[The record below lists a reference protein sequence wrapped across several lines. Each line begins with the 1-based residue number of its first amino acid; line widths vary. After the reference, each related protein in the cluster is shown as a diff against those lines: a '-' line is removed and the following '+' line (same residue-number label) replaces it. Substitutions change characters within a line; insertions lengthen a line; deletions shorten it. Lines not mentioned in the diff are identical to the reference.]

1 MKNRSVLKFFLI
13 YFGFT
18 IVSNFVHSI
27 TPAFLQMIQAPSY
40 INGVAFSVMSL
51 CPFFASPFWGKMGDR
66 KPYPQLMAV
75 GFFGYAL
82 GQFFFSIARGVP
94 MLLFAR
100 VISGLL
106 NGALAVNALSYLISV
121 SDSENRGQ
129 YLAMFAMLQSVGTC
143 IGYLIGGVIG
153 DYSLAVNALSY
164 LISVSDSENRG
175 QYLAMFAM
183 LQSVGTCIGYLIGGV
198 IGDYSLMAVFYAQ
211 IGAASVLGI
220 VTLLVLRD
228 APGRTLST
236 EKIDFIGAASVLGI
250 VTLLVLRD
258 APGRTLS
265 TEKIDFAKINP
276 VTSMTTSM
284 RRVDAAMGVYLAIV
298 FCFGFAMM
306 SYDNYFGY
314 FLRDQF
320 GFPTSYNGYF
330 KALIGIIAII
340 ANSTINMWGFAMMS
354 YDNYFGYFLRDQFGF
369 PTSYNGYFKALI
381 GIIAIIANSTINMW
395 INKHTDVRKSI
406 TVILGLCSVSITAML
421 LASHSIPAFLGVA
434 LLYYTCNAITM
445 PILQVMMMKDEDKS
459 ETGTISGLF
468 NAFISLGRTFG
479 PLIAAF
485 AYGLNPLYPFV
496 LAAAMYM
503 IAALLSIRN
512 RIQYKNRKPRTA
524 AQ

>member
-51 CPFFASPFWGKMGDR
+51 CSFFASPFWGKMGDR

-153 DYSLAVNALSY
+153 DYSL
-164 LISVSDSENRG
+164 
-175 QYLAMFAM
+175 
-183 LQSVGTCIGYLIGGV
+183 
-198 IGDYSLMAVFYAQ
+198 MAVFYAQ
-211 IGAASVLGI
+211 
-220 VTLLVLRD
+220 
-228 APGRTLST
+228 
-236 EKIDFIGAASVLGI
+236 IGAASVLGI

-298 FCFGFAMM
+298 FCF
-306 SYDNYFGY
+306 
-314 FLRDQF
+314 
-320 GFPTSYNGYF
+320 
-330 KALIGIIAII
+330 
-340 ANSTINMWGFAMMS
+340 GFAMMS

>member
-51 CPFFASPFWGKMGDR
+51 CSFFASPFWGKMGDR

-153 DYSLAVNALSY
+153 DYSL
-164 LISVSDSENRG
+164 
-175 QYLAMFAM
+175 
-183 LQSVGTCIGYLIGGV
+183 
-198 IGDYSLMAVFYAQ
+198 MAVFYAQ
-211 IGAASVLGI
+211 
-220 VTLLVLRD
+220 
-228 APGRTLST
+228 
-236 EKIDFIGAASVLGI
+236 IGAASVLGI

-314 FLRDQF
+314 F
-320 GFPTSYNGYF
+320 GTSS
-330 KALIGIIAII
+330 A
-340 ANSTINMWGFAMMS
+340 S
-354 YDNYFGYFLRDQFGF
+354 
-369 PTSYNGYFKALI
+369 PPP
-381 GIIAIIANSTINMW
+381 
-395 INKHTDVRKSI
+395 
-406 TVILGLCSVSITAML
+406 ITAT
-421 LASHSIPAFLGVA
+421 SRP
-434 LLYYTCNAITM
+434 
-445 PILQVMMMKDEDKS
+445 
-459 ETGTISGLF
+459 
-468 NAFISLGRTFG
+468 
-479 PLIAAF
+479 
-485 AYGLNPLYPFV
+485 
-496 LAAAMYM
+496 
-503 IAALLSIRN
+503 
-512 RIQYKNRKPRTA
+512 
-524 AQ
+524 

>member
-51 CPFFASPFWGKMGDR
+51 CSFFASPFWGKMGDR
-66 KPYPQLMAV
+66 KPYPQLMTV

-106 NGALAVNALSYLISV
+106 NGA
-121 SDSENRGQ
+121 
-129 YLAMFAMLQSVGTC
+129 
-143 IGYLIGGVIG
+143 
-153 DYSLAVNALSY
+153 LAVNALSY

-236 EKIDFIGAASVLGI
+236 EKIDF
-250 VTLLVLRD
+250 
-258 APGRTLS
+258 
-265 TEKIDFAKINP
+265 AKINP

-298 FCFGFAMM
+298 FCF
-306 SYDNYFGY
+306 
-314 FLRDQF
+314 
-320 GFPTSYNGYF
+320 
-330 KALIGIIAII
+330 
-340 ANSTINMWGFAMMS
+340 GFAMMS

-496 LAAAMYM
+496 QAAAMYM

>member
-51 CPFFASPFWGKMGDR
+51 CSFFASPFWGKMGGR

-153 DYSLAVNALSY
+153 DYSL
-164 LISVSDSENRG
+164 
-175 QYLAMFAM
+175 
-183 LQSVGTCIGYLIGGV
+183 
-198 IGDYSLMAVFYAQ
+198 MAVFYAQ
-211 IGAASVLGI
+211 
-220 VTLLVLRD
+220 
-228 APGRTLST
+228 
-236 EKIDFIGAASVLGI
+236 IGAASVLGI

-298 FCFGFAMM
+298 FCF
-306 SYDNYFGY
+306 
-314 FLRDQF
+314 
-320 GFPTSYNGYF
+320 
-330 KALIGIIAII
+330 
-340 ANSTINMWGFAMMS
+340 GFAMMS

>member
-51 CPFFASPFWGKMGDR
+51 CSFFASPFWGKMGDR

-153 DYSLAVNALSY
+153 DYSL
-164 LISVSDSENRG
+164 
-175 QYLAMFAM
+175 
-183 LQSVGTCIGYLIGGV
+183 
-198 IGDYSLMAVFYAQ
+198 MAVFYAQ
-211 IGAASVLGI
+211 
-220 VTLLVLRD
+220 
-228 APGRTLST
+228 
-236 EKIDFIGAASVLGI
+236 IGAASVLGI

-340 ANSTINMWGFAMMS
+340 ANSTIN
-354 YDNYFGYFLRDQFGF
+354 L
-369 PTSYNGYFKALI
+369 
-381 GIIAIIANSTINMW
+381 W

>member
-51 CPFFASPFWGKMGDR
+51 CSFFASPFWGKMGDR

-143 IGYLIGGVIG
+143 I
-153 DYSLAVNALSY
+153 
-164 LISVSDSENRG
+164 
-175 QYLAMFAM
+175 
-183 LQSVGTCIGYLIGGV
+183 CYLIGGV

-236 EKIDFIGAASVLGI
+236 EKIDF
-250 VTLLVLRD
+250 T
-258 APGRTLS
+258 
-265 TEKIDFAKINP
+265 KINP

-330 KALIGIIAII
+330 KALIGV
-340 ANSTINMWGFAMMS
+340 
-354 YDNYFGYFLRDQFGF
+354 
-369 PTSYNGYFKALI
+369 
-381 GIIAIIANSTINMW
+381 IAIIANSTINMW

>member
-51 CPFFASPFWGKMGDR
+51 CSFFASPFWGKMGDR

-153 DYSLAVNALSY
+153 DYSL
-164 LISVSDSENRG
+164 
-175 QYLAMFAM
+175 
-183 LQSVGTCIGYLIGGV
+183 
-198 IGDYSLMAVFYAQ
+198 MAVFYAQ

-228 APGRTLST
+228 APGR
-236 EKIDFIGAASVLGI
+236 I
-250 VTLLVLRD
+250 
-258 APGRTLS
+258 LS

-298 FCFGFAMM
+298 FCF
-306 SYDNYFGY
+306 
-314 FLRDQF
+314 
-320 GFPTSYNGYF
+320 
-330 KALIGIIAII
+330 
-340 ANSTINMWGFAMMS
+340 GFAMMS

>member
-51 CPFFASPFWGKMGDR
+51 CSFFASPFWGKMGDR
-66 KPYPQLMAV
+66 KPYHQLMAV

-153 DYSLAVNALSY
+153 DYSL
-164 LISVSDSENRG
+164 
-175 QYLAMFAM
+175 
-183 LQSVGTCIGYLIGGV
+183 
-198 IGDYSLMAVFYAQ
+198 MAVFYAQ
-211 IGAASVLGI
+211 
-220 VTLLVLRD
+220 
-228 APGRTLST
+228 
-236 EKIDFIGAASVLGI
+236 IGAASVLGI

-298 FCFGFAMM
+298 FCF
-306 SYDNYFGY
+306 
-314 FLRDQF
+314 
-320 GFPTSYNGYF
+320 
-330 KALIGIIAII
+330 
-340 ANSTINMWGFAMMS
+340 GFAMMS

>member
-51 CPFFASPFWGKMGDR
+51 CSFFASPFWGKMGDR

-153 DYSLAVNALSY
+153 DYSL
-164 LISVSDSENRG
+164 I
-175 QYLAMFAM
+175 
-183 LQSVGTCIGYLIGGV
+183 
-198 IGDYSLMAVFYAQ
+198 AVFYAQ
-211 IGAASVLGI
+211 
-220 VTLLVLRD
+220 
-228 APGRTLST
+228 
-236 EKIDFIGAASVLGI
+236 IGAASVLGI

-298 FCFGFAMM
+298 FCF
-306 SYDNYFGY
+306 
-314 FLRDQF
+314 
-320 GFPTSYNGYF
+320 
-330 KALIGIIAII
+330 
-340 ANSTINMWGFAMMS
+340 GFAMMS

>member
-51 CPFFASPFWGKMGDR
+51 CSFFASPFWGKMGDR

-153 DYSLAVNALSY
+153 DYSL
-164 LISVSDSENRG
+164 
-175 QYLAMFAM
+175 
-183 LQSVGTCIGYLIGGV
+183 
-198 IGDYSLMAVFYAQ
+198 MAVFYAQ
-211 IGAASVLGI
+211 
-220 VTLLVLRD
+220 
-228 APGRTLST
+228 
-236 EKIDFIGAASVLGI
+236 IGAASVLGI

-314 FLRDQF
+314 FLQ
-320 GFPTSYNGYF
+320 
-330 KALIGIIAII
+330 
-340 ANSTINMWGFAMMS
+340 
-354 YDNYFGYFLRDQFGF
+354 DQFGF

>member
-51 CPFFASPFWGKMGDR
+51 CSFFASPFWGKMGDR

-75 GFFGYAL
+75 GLFGYAL

-106 NGALAVNALSYLISV
+106 NGA
-121 SDSENRGQ
+121 
-129 YLAMFAMLQSVGTC
+129 
-143 IGYLIGGVIG
+143 
-153 DYSLAVNALSY
+153 LAVNALSY

-236 EKIDFIGAASVLGI
+236 EKIDF
-250 VTLLVLRD
+250 
-258 APGRTLS
+258 
-265 TEKIDFAKINP
+265 AKINP

-320 GFPTSYNGYF
+320 GFPTSY
-330 KALIGIIAII
+330 
-340 ANSTINMWGFAMMS
+340 T
-354 YDNYFGYFLRDQFGF
+354 
-369 PTSYNGYFKALI
+369 GYFKALI

-406 TVILGLCSVSITAML
+406 TAILGLCSVSITAML

>member
-51 CPFFASPFWGKMGDR
+51 CSFFASPFWGKMGDR
-66 KPYPQLMAV
+66 KPYPQLMTV

-106 NGALAVNALSYLISV
+106 NGA
-121 SDSENRGQ
+121 
-129 YLAMFAMLQSVGTC
+129 
-143 IGYLIGGVIG
+143 
-153 DYSLAVNALSY
+153 LAVNALSY

-236 EKIDFIGAASVLGI
+236 EKIDF
-250 VTLLVLRD
+250 
-258 APGRTLS
+258 
-265 TEKIDFAKINP
+265 AKINP

-298 FCFGFAMM
+298 FCF
-306 SYDNYFGY
+306 
-314 FLRDQF
+314 
-320 GFPTSYNGYF
+320 
-330 KALIGIIAII
+330 
-340 ANSTINMWGFAMMS
+340 GFAMMS

>member
-51 CPFFASPFWGKMGDR
+51 CSFFASPFWGKMGDR

-153 DYSLAVNALSY
+153 DYSL
-164 LISVSDSENRG
+164 
-175 QYLAMFAM
+175 
-183 LQSVGTCIGYLIGGV
+183 
-198 IGDYSLMAVFYAQ
+198 MAVFYAQ
-211 IGAASVLGI
+211 
-220 VTLLVLRD
+220 
-228 APGRTLST
+228 
-236 EKIDFIGAASVLGI
+236 IGAASVLGI

-340 ANSTINMWGFAMMS
+340 ANSTINMW
-354 YDNYFGYFLRDQFGF
+354 
-369 PTSYNGYFKALI
+369 
-381 GIIAIIANSTINMW
+381 

-406 TVILGLCSVSITAML
+406 TVILGLCSVTITAML

>member
-51 CPFFASPFWGKMGDR
+51 CSFFASPFWGKMGDR

-153 DYSLAVNALSY
+153 DYSL
-164 LISVSDSENRG
+164 
-175 QYLAMFAM
+175 
-183 LQSVGTCIGYLIGGV
+183 
-198 IGDYSLMAVFYAQ
+198 MAVFYAQ
-211 IGAASVLGI
+211 
-220 VTLLVLRD
+220 
-228 APGRTLST
+228 
-236 EKIDFIGAASVLGI
+236 IGAASVLGI

-284 RRVDAAMGVYLAIV
+284 RRVDAAMGIYLAIV
-298 FCFGFAMM
+298 FCF
-306 SYDNYFGY
+306 
-314 FLRDQF
+314 
-320 GFPTSYNGYF
+320 
-330 KALIGIIAII
+330 
-340 ANSTINMWGFAMMS
+340 GFAMMS

>member
-51 CPFFASPFWGKMGDR
+51 CSFFASPFWGKMGDR

-153 DYSLAVNALSY
+153 DYSL
-164 LISVSDSENRG
+164 
-175 QYLAMFAM
+175 
-183 LQSVGTCIGYLIGGV
+183 
-198 IGDYSLMAVFYAQ
+198 MAVFYAQ

-236 EKIDFIGAASVLGI
+236 EKIDF
-250 VTLLVLRD
+250 T
-258 APGRTLS
+258 
-265 TEKIDFAKINP
+265 KINP

-330 KALIGIIAII
+330 KALIGV
-340 ANSTINMWGFAMMS
+340 
-354 YDNYFGYFLRDQFGF
+354 
-369 PTSYNGYFKALI
+369 
-381 GIIAIIANSTINMW
+381 IAIIANSTINMW

-406 TVILGLCSVSITAML
+406 TVILGLCSVSIPAML

>member
-51 CPFFASPFWGKMGDR
+51 CSFFASPFWGKMGDR

-153 DYSLAVNALSY
+153 DYSL
-164 LISVSDSENRG
+164 
-175 QYLAMFAM
+175 
-183 LQSVGTCIGYLIGGV
+183 
-198 IGDYSLMAVFYAQ
+198 MAVFYAQ

-236 EKIDFIGAASVLGI
+236 EKIDF
-250 VTLLVLRD
+250 T
-258 APGRTLS
+258 
-265 TEKIDFAKINP
+265 KINP

-284 RRVDAAMGVYLAIV
+284 RRVDAAMGVSLAIV

-330 KALIGIIAII
+330 KALIGVIAII
-340 ANSTINMWGFAMMS
+340 ANSTIN
-354 YDNYFGYFLRDQFGF
+354 L
-369 PTSYNGYFKALI
+369 
-381 GIIAIIANSTINMW
+381 W

>member
-51 CPFFASPFWGKMGDR
+51 CSFFASPFWGKMGDR

-153 DYSLAVNALSY
+153 DYSL
-164 LISVSDSENRG
+164 
-175 QYLAMFAM
+175 
-183 LQSVGTCIGYLIGGV
+183 
-198 IGDYSLMAVFYAQ
+198 MAVFYAQ
-211 IGAASVLGI
+211 
-220 VTLLVLRD
+220 
-228 APGRTLST
+228 
-236 EKIDFIGAASVLGI
+236 IGAASVLGI

-298 FCFGFAMM
+298 CCC
-306 SYDNYFGY
+306 
-314 FLRDQF
+314 
-320 GFPTSYNGYF
+320 
-330 KALIGIIAII
+330 
-340 ANSTINMWGFAMMS
+340 GFAMMS

>member
-51 CPFFASPFWGKMGDR
+51 CSFFASPFWGKMGDR

-153 DYSLAVNALSY
+153 DYSL
-164 LISVSDSENRG
+164 
-175 QYLAMFAM
+175 
-183 LQSVGTCIGYLIGGV
+183 
-198 IGDYSLMAVFYAQ
+198 MAVFYAQ

-236 EKIDFIGAASVLGI
+236 EKIDF
-250 VTLLVLRD
+250 T
-258 APGRTLS
+258 
-265 TEKIDFAKINP
+265 KINP

-330 KALIGIIAII
+330 KALIGV
-340 ANSTINMWGFAMMS
+340 
-354 YDNYFGYFLRDQFGF
+354 
-369 PTSYNGYFKALI
+369 
-381 GIIAIIANSTINMW
+381 IAIIANSTINMW
-395 INKHTDVRKSI
+395 INKHTDVRK
-406 TVILGLCSVSITAML
+406 SITAML

>member
-51 CPFFASPFWGKMGDR
+51 CSFFASPFWGKMGDR

-153 DYSLAVNALSY
+153 DYSL
-164 LISVSDSENRG
+164 
-175 QYLAMFAM
+175 
-183 LQSVGTCIGYLIGGV
+183 
-198 IGDYSLMAVFYAQ
+198 MAVFYAQ
-211 IGAASVLGI
+211 
-220 VTLLVLRD
+220 
-228 APGRTLST
+228 
-236 EKIDFIGAASVLGI
+236 IGAASVLGI

-340 ANSTINMWGFAMMS
+340 ANSTINMW
-354 YDNYFGYFLRDQFGF
+354 
-369 PTSYNGYFKALI
+369 
-381 GIIAIIANSTINMW
+381 

-421 LASHSIPAFLGVA
+421 LASHSIPAFLCVA

>member
-51 CPFFASPFWGKMGDR
+51 CSFFASPFWGKMGDR

-153 DYSLAVNALSY
+153 DYSL
-164 LISVSDSENRG
+164 
-175 QYLAMFAM
+175 
-183 LQSVGTCIGYLIGGV
+183 
-198 IGDYSLMAVFYAQ
+198 MAVFYAQ

-236 EKIDFIGAASVLGI
+236 EKIDF
-250 VTLLVLRD
+250 T
-258 APGRTLS
+258 
-265 TEKIDFAKINP
+265 KINP

-330 KALIGIIAII
+330 KALIGV
-340 ANSTINMWGFAMMS
+340 
-354 YDNYFGYFLRDQFGF
+354 
-369 PTSYNGYFKALI
+369 
-381 GIIAIIANSTINMW
+381 IAIIANSTINMW

-434 LLYYTCNAITM
+434 LYYTCNAITM

>member
-51 CPFFASPFWGKMGDR
+51 CSFFASPFWGKMGDR

-153 DYSLAVNALSY
+153 DYSL
-164 LISVSDSENRG
+164 
-175 QYLAMFAM
+175 
-183 LQSVGTCIGYLIGGV
+183 
-198 IGDYSLMAVFYAQ
+198 MAVFYAQ

-220 VTLLVLRD
+220 VTLLVLW
-228 APGRTLST
+228 
-236 EKIDFIGAASVLGI
+236 
-250 VTLLVLRD
+250 D

-306 SYDNYFGY
+306 SYDNYFGC
-314 FLRDQF
+314 
-320 GFPTSYNGYF
+320 
-330 KALIGIIAII
+330 
-340 ANSTINMWGFAMMS
+340 
-354 YDNYFGYFLRDQFGF
+354 FLRDQFGF

>member
-1 MKNRSVLKFFLI
+1 MKTRSVLKFFLI

-51 CPFFASPFWGKMGDR
+51 CSFFASPFWGKMGDR

-153 DYSLAVNALSY
+153 DYSL
-164 LISVSDSENRG
+164 
-175 QYLAMFAM
+175 
-183 LQSVGTCIGYLIGGV
+183 
-198 IGDYSLMAVFYAQ
+198 MAVFYAQ
-211 IGAASVLGI
+211 
-220 VTLLVLRD
+220 
-228 APGRTLST
+228 
-236 EKIDFIGAASVLGI
+236 IGAASVLGI

-298 FCFGFAMM
+298 FCF
-306 SYDNYFGY
+306 
-314 FLRDQF
+314 
-320 GFPTSYNGYF
+320 
-330 KALIGIIAII
+330 
-340 ANSTINMWGFAMMS
+340 GFAMMS

>member
-51 CPFFASPFWGKMGDR
+51 CSFFASPFWGKMGDR

-153 DYSLAVNALSY
+153 DYSL
-164 LISVSDSENRG
+164 
-175 QYLAMFAM
+175 
-183 LQSVGTCIGYLIGGV
+183 
-198 IGDYSLMAVFYAQ
+198 MAVFYAQ
-211 IGAASVLGI
+211 
-220 VTLLVLRD
+220 
-228 APGRTLST
+228 
-236 EKIDFIGAASVLGI
+236 IGAASVLGI

-298 FCFGFAMM
+298 FC
-306 SYDNYFGY
+306 
-314 FLRDQF
+314 
-320 GFPTSYNGYF
+320 
-330 KALIGIIAII
+330 
-340 ANSTINMWGFAMMS
+340 
-354 YDNYFGYFLRDQFGF
+354 FGYFLRDQFGF

>member
-51 CPFFASPFWGKMGDR
+51 CSFFASPFWGKMGDR

-153 DYSLAVNALSY
+153 DYSL
-164 LISVSDSENRG
+164 
-175 QYLAMFAM
+175 
-183 LQSVGTCIGYLIGGV
+183 
-198 IGDYSLMAVFYAQ
+198 MAVFYAQ
-211 IGAASVLGI
+211 
-220 VTLLVLRD
+220 
-228 APGRTLST
+228 
-236 EKIDFIGAASVLGI
+236 IGAASVLGI

-298 FCFGFAMM
+298 FCF
-306 SYDNYFGY
+306 
-314 FLRDQF
+314 
-320 GFPTSYNGYF
+320 
-330 KALIGIIAII
+330 
-340 ANSTINMWGFAMMS
+340 GFAMMS

-512 RIQYKNRKPRTA
+512 RLQYKNRKPRTA

>member
-51 CPFFASPFWGKMGDR
+51 CSFFASPFWGKMGDR

-153 DYSLAVNALSY
+153 DYSL
-164 LISVSDSENRG
+164 
-175 QYLAMFAM
+175 
-183 LQSVGTCIGYLIGGV
+183 
-198 IGDYSLMAVFYAQ
+198 MAVFYAQ

-236 EKIDFIGAASVLGI
+236 E
-250 VTLLVLRD
+250 T
-258 APGRTLS
+258 
-265 TEKIDFAKINP
+265 IDFAKINP

-298 FCFGFAMM
+298 FCF
-306 SYDNYFGY
+306 
-314 FLRDQF
+314 
-320 GFPTSYNGYF
+320 
-330 KALIGIIAII
+330 
-340 ANSTINMWGFAMMS
+340 GFAMMS

>member
-51 CPFFASPFWGKMGDR
+51 CSFFASPFWGKMGDR

-153 DYSLAVNALSY
+153 DYSL
-164 LISVSDSENRG
+164 
-175 QYLAMFAM
+175 
-183 LQSVGTCIGYLIGGV
+183 
-198 IGDYSLMAVFYAQ
+198 MAVFYAQ
-211 IGAASVLGI
+211 
-220 VTLLVLRD
+220 
-228 APGRTLST
+228 
-236 EKIDFIGAASVLGI
+236 IGAASVLGI

-298 FCFGFAMM
+298 FCF
-306 SYDNYFGY
+306 
-314 FLRDQF
+314 
-320 GFPTSYNGYF
+320 
-330 KALIGIIAII
+330 
-340 ANSTINMWGFAMMS
+340 GFAMMS

-512 RIQYKNRKPRTA
+512 RIQYKNRKPRAA

>member
-51 CPFFASPFWGKMGDR
+51 CSFFASPFWGKMGDR

-153 DYSLAVNALSY
+153 DYSL
-164 LISVSDSENRG
+164 
-175 QYLAMFAM
+175 
-183 LQSVGTCIGYLIGGV
+183 
-198 IGDYSLMAVFYAQ
+198 MAVFYAQ

-236 EKIDFIGAASVLGI
+236 EKIDF
-250 VTLLVLRD
+250 T
-258 APGRTLS
+258 
-265 TEKIDFAKINP
+265 KINP

-298 FCFGFAMM
+298 FCF
-306 SYDNYFGY
+306 
-314 FLRDQF
+314 
-320 GFPTSYNGYF
+320 
-330 KALIGIIAII
+330 
-340 ANSTINMWGFAMMS
+340 GFAMMS

>member
-27 TPAFLQMIQAPSY
+27 TPSFLQMIQAPSY

-51 CPFFASPFWGKMGDR
+51 CSFFASPFWGKMGDR

-153 DYSLAVNALSY
+153 DYSL
-164 LISVSDSENRG
+164 
-175 QYLAMFAM
+175 
-183 LQSVGTCIGYLIGGV
+183 
-198 IGDYSLMAVFYAQ
+198 MAVFYAQ
-211 IGAASVLGI
+211 
-220 VTLLVLRD
+220 
-228 APGRTLST
+228 
-236 EKIDFIGAASVLGI
+236 IGAASVLGI

-298 FCFGFAMM
+298 FCF
-306 SYDNYFGY
+306 
-314 FLRDQF
+314 
-320 GFPTSYNGYF
+320 
-330 KALIGIIAII
+330 
-340 ANSTINMWGFAMMS
+340 GFAMMS

>member
-51 CPFFASPFWGKMGDR
+51 CSFFASPFWGKMGDR

-153 DYSLAVNALSY
+153 DYSL
-164 LISVSDSENRG
+164 
-175 QYLAMFAM
+175 
-183 LQSVGTCIGYLIGGV
+183 
-198 IGDYSLMAVFYAQ
+198 MAVFYAQ

-236 EKIDFIGAASVLGI
+236 EKIDF
-250 VTLLVLRD
+250 T
-258 APGRTLS
+258 
-265 TEKIDFAKINP
+265 KINP

-330 KALIGIIAII
+330 KALIGV
-340 ANSTINMWGFAMMS
+340 
-354 YDNYFGYFLRDQFGF
+354 
-369 PTSYNGYFKALI
+369 
-381 GIIAIIANSTINMW
+381 IAIIANSTINMW

>member
-1 MKNRSVLKFFLI
+1 MTKGGFSMKNRAVLKFFLI

-51 CPFFASPFWGKMGDR
+51 CSFFASPFWGKMGDR

-100 VISGLL
+100 IISGLL
-106 NGALAVNALSYLISV
+106 NGA
-121 SDSENRGQ
+121 
-129 YLAMFAMLQSVGTC
+129 
-143 IGYLIGGVIG
+143 
-153 DYSLAVNALSY
+153 LAVNALSY

-211 IGAASVLGI
+211 IGAASALGLL
-220 VTLLVLRD
+220 TLLVLRD
-228 APGRTLST
+228 APGRT
-236 EKIDFIGAASVLGI
+236 
-250 VTLLVLRD
+250 
-258 APGRTLS
+258 PS

-340 ANSTINMWGFAMMS
+340 ANSTINMW
-354 YDNYFGYFLRDQFGF
+354 
-369 PTSYNGYFKALI
+369 
-381 GIIAIIANSTINMW
+381 

-406 TVILGLCSVSITAML
+406 TVILALCSVSITAML

-468 NAFISLGRTFG
+468 NAFIALGRTFG

-512 RIQYKNRKPRTA
+512 RIQYKNRKPRLA
-524 AQ
+524 IE

>member
-51 CPFFASPFWGKMGDR
+51 CSFFASPFWGKMGDR

-153 DYSLAVNALSY
+153 DYSL
-164 LISVSDSENRG
+164 
-175 QYLAMFAM
+175 
-183 LQSVGTCIGYLIGGV
+183 
-198 IGDYSLMAVFYAQ
+198 MAVFYAQ

-228 APGRTLST
+228 
-236 EKIDFIGAASVLGI
+236 D
-250 VTLLVLRD
+250 
-258 APGRTLS
+258 PGRTLS

-298 FCFGFAMM
+298 FCF
-306 SYDNYFGY
+306 
-314 FLRDQF
+314 
-320 GFPTSYNGYF
+320 
-330 KALIGIIAII
+330 
-340 ANSTINMWGFAMMS
+340 GFAMMS

>member
-51 CPFFASPFWGKMGDR
+51 CSFFASPFWGKMGDR

-153 DYSLAVNALSY
+153 DYSL
-164 LISVSDSENRG
+164 
-175 QYLAMFAM
+175 
-183 LQSVGTCIGYLIGGV
+183 
-198 IGDYSLMAVFYAQ
+198 MAVFYAQ
-211 IGAASVLGI
+211 
-220 VTLLVLRD
+220 
-228 APGRTLST
+228 
-236 EKIDFIGAASVLGI
+236 IGAASVLGI

-340 ANSTINMWGFAMMS
+340 ANSTINMW
-354 YDNYFGYFLRDQFGF
+354 
-369 PTSYNGYFKALI
+369 
-381 GIIAIIANSTINMW
+381 

-421 LASHSIPAFLGVA
+421 LASHRIPAFLGVA

>member
-51 CPFFASPFWGKMGDR
+51 CSFFASPFWGKMGDR

-153 DYSLAVNALSY
+153 DYSL
-164 LISVSDSENRG
+164 
-175 QYLAMFAM
+175 
-183 LQSVGTCIGYLIGGV
+183 
-198 IGDYSLMAVFYAQ
+198 MAVFYAQ

-220 VTLLVLRD
+220 VTLLVLW
-228 APGRTLST
+228 
-236 EKIDFIGAASVLGI
+236 
-250 VTLLVLRD
+250 D

-298 FCFGFAMM
+298 FCF
-306 SYDNYFGY
+306 
-314 FLRDQF
+314 
-320 GFPTSYNGYF
+320 
-330 KALIGIIAII
+330 
-340 ANSTINMWGFAMMS
+340 GFAMMS

>member
-51 CPFFASPFWGKMGDR
+51 CSFFASPFWGKMGDR

-153 DYSLAVNALSY
+153 DYSL
-164 LISVSDSENRG
+164 
-175 QYLAMFAM
+175 
-183 LQSVGTCIGYLIGGV
+183 
-198 IGDYSLMAVFYAQ
+198 MAVFYAQ
-211 IGAASVLGI
+211 IGAASGLGI
-220 VTLLVLRD
+220 GTLLVLR
-228 APGRTLST
+228 
-236 EKIDFIGAASVLGI
+236 E
-250 VTLLVLRD
+250 

-340 ANSTINMWGFAMMS
+340 ANSTINMC
-354 YDNYFGYFLRDQFGF
+354 
-369 PTSYNGYFKALI
+369 
-381 GIIAIIANSTINMW
+381 

-406 TVILGLCSVSITAML
+406 TVILGLCSASITAML

>member
-51 CPFFASPFWGKMGDR
+51 CSFFASPFWGKMGDR

-153 DYSLAVNALSY
+153 DYSL
-164 LISVSDSENRG
+164 
-175 QYLAMFAM
+175 
-183 LQSVGTCIGYLIGGV
+183 
-198 IGDYSLMAVFYAQ
+198 MAVFYAQ

-220 VTLLVLRD
+220 VTLLVLW
-228 APGRTLST
+228 
-236 EKIDFIGAASVLGI
+236 
-250 VTLLVLRD
+250 D

-340 ANSTINMWGFAMMS
+340 ANSTINMW
-354 YDNYFGYFLRDQFGF
+354 
-369 PTSYNGYFKALI
+369 
-381 GIIAIIANSTINMW
+381 

-421 LASHSIPAFLGVA
+421 LASHSIPSFLGVA